1 MAPLTIEPAALQ
13 SRLKFRSS
21 TDMRNLALLVLLSF
35 RCAAQNQPSPDVGEK
50 LFMAHCAVCHGPK
63 GDGGKGTN
71 LAQPRLPRVPD
82 DEALARIITFG
93 IPGTE
98 MPLTRMTPQQL
109 ASVIAY
115 VRSFGRIPSEMLTGD
130 PQRGAALYRDKGN
143 CTQCHAIHGRGGTLG
158 PELSG
163 IGARRSAGYF
173 RESLTDPE
181 AAIPDSFSSYKKVTL
196 IPDNF
201 LQVRVVTAE
210 GRQLAGARVNE
221 DTFSIQ
227 IRDASGRIQSFLKEE
242 LRELHKDWGKSPMP
256 SYRDVFSRT
265 ELEDVVAYLVS
276 LRGPQ

>member
-1 MAPLTIEPAALQ
+1 MRPLTEEPAALQ
-13 SRLKFRSS
+13 SRANFRSS
-21 TDMRNLALLVLLSF
+21 IDMRNLAILVLLSF
-35 RCAAQNQPSPDVGEK
+35 QCTAQNQAAPDAGEK
-50 LFMAHCAVCHGPK
+50 LFLAHCAVCHGPK

-71 LAQPRLPRVPD
+71 LAQPRLPRAPD

-98 MPLTRMTPQQL
+98 MPLTRMTPEQL

-115 VRSFGRIPSEMLTGD
+115 VRLLGRMPGETLTGD
-130 PQRGAALYRDKGN
+130 AQRGAALYRDKGN

-158 PELSG
+158 PELTG
-163 IGARRSAGYF
+163 IGARRSPGYL

-201 LQVRVVTAE
+201 LQIRVVTAD
-210 GRQLAGARVNE
+210 GRRFTGARVNE

-227 IRDASGRIQSFLKEE
+227 IRDTTGRIQSFLKEE

-256 SYRDVFSRT
+256 SYRDVFSKT
-265 ELEDVVAYLVS
+265 ELEDVVAYLAS
-276 LRGPQ
+276 LRGDE

>member
-1 MAPLTIEPAALQ
+1 MTLLTGEPAALQ
-13 SRLKFRSS
+13 SRLNFR
-21 TDMRNLALLVLLSF
+21 TPIDMRKLVILVWLGF
-35 RCAAQNQPSPDVGEK
+35 RCAAQNQPAPDTGEK
-50 LFMAHCAVCHGPK
+50 LFLAHCAVCHGPK

-71 LAQPRLPRVPD
+71 LAQPRLPRAPD

-109 ASVIAY
+109 ASVIAH
-115 VRSFGRIPSEMLTGD
+115 VRSLGRVPGETLTGD
-130 PQRGAALYRDKGN
+130 AQRGAVIYRDKGN
-143 CTQCHAIHGRGGTLG
+143 CAQCHAIHGRGGTLG
-158 PELSG
+158 PELTG
-163 IGARRSAGYF
+163 IGARRSPGYL
-173 RESLTDPE
+173 RESLTDPD
-181 AAIPDSFSSYKKVTL
+181 ATIPDSFSSYKKITL

-201 LQVRVVTAE
+201 LQVRVVTAD
-210 GRQLAGARVNE
+210 GRRLTGARVNE

-227 IRDASGRIQSFLKEE
+227 IRDAAGRIQSFFKEE

-276 LRGPQ
+276 LRGEQ

>member
-1 MAPLTIEPAALQ
+1 MN
-13 SRLKFRSS
+13 
-21 TDMRNLALLVLLSF
+21 MRTLVILVLLSF
-35 RCAAQNQPSPDVGEK
+35 QRAAQNQPAPDAGEK
-50 LFMAHCAVCHGPK
+50 LFLAHCAVCHGQN

-71 LAQPRLPRVPD
+71 LAQHRLPRAPD
-82 DEALARIITFG
+82 DEALARIITLG

-109 ASVIAY
+109 ADVIAH
-115 VRSFGRIPSEMLTGD
+115 VRSLGRLPGETLTGD
-130 PQRGAALYRDKGN
+130 AQRGAELYHDKAN
-143 CTQCHAIHGRGGTLG
+143 CEQCHAIHGRGGTLG
-158 PELSG
+158 PELTG
-163 IGARRSAGYF
+163 IGARRSPGYL

-181 AAIPDSFSSYKKVTL
+181 AAIPDSFSAYKKITL

-201 LQVRVVTAE
+201 LQVRVVTAD
-210 GRQLAGARVNE
+210 GRRFTGARVNE

-227 IRDASGRIQSFLKEE
+227 IRDAAGRSRSFFKED

-276 LRGPQ
+276 LRGEP

>member
-1 MAPLTIEPAALQ
+1 M
-13 SRLKFRSS
+13 
-21 TDMRNLALLVLLSF
+21 DMRNLALLVLLSF
-35 RCAAQNQPSPDVGEK
+35 HCTAQNHPFLDLGEK
-50 LFMAHCAVCHGPK
+50 LFMAHCAACHGPK

-71 LAQPRLPRVPD
+71 LAQQPLSRAPD
-82 DEALARIITFG
+82 DEALARIINFG

-115 VRSFGRIPSEMLTGD
+115 VRSFGRIRGEMLTGD

-143 CTQCHAIHGRGGTLG
+143 CAQCHSIHGRGGTLG
-158 PELSG
+158 PELTG
-163 IGARRSAGYF
+163 IGARRSAGYLQ
-173 RESLTDPE
+173 ESLTDPE
-181 AAIPDSFSSYKKVTL
+181 AAIPDSFASYKKVTL

-201 LQVRVVTAE
+201 LQVRVVTAD
-210 GRQLAGARVNE
+210 GRQLTGARVNE

-256 SYRDVFSRT
+256 SYRAVFSKT

-276 LRGPQ
+276 LRGEQ